1 MFNKKKNKL
10 KERVDKKN
18 KNNKIQMKY
27 TYLQNFRSPKTN
39 KINKI

>member
-27 TYLQNFRSPKTN
+27 TYL
-39 KINKI
+39 